1 MSAEHTEL
9 AKVDPI
15 AAFIA
20 RSRPDLGVRPTP
32 LDDMEIDVT
41 IVGGLALVQTK
52 RTFRNGEPK
61 PIEALLTFPVP
72 VNAAFFG
79 LEVRRGGRTQRGVA
93 RARAEARETYE
104 EALEGG
110 RPAVLHE
117 ELLRGVH
124 MLSIGN
130 LAPGGVVKVTTRWST
145 ALNCV
150 DDAGRLR
157 IPLTVGDVYG
167 DSGLPETD
175 ELTHGPALG
184 GAKLRVRHDARAVRL
199 ANGFLAGDAV
209 LHAAIPSNAP
219 VDLAVEGW
227 KPGSLPGAT
236 PNRQGVELRIQ
247 PSGCGEGDLDIAVL
261 VDCSGSMH
269 NACAGPAGSTLSKH
283 EAVQASL
290 ADLCGHLRGGDRLA
304 LWEFNHEAM
313 PVGGGQPGPAGS
325 FRHAVDRLRRPSGGT
340 AIGAALER
348 VFAAT
353 ETRDVLLI
361 TDGMS
366 YALDVH
372 RLARAGRRVWV
383 VLVGEDSLEATV
395 GHLAALTGGGLHF
408 SFGFDVAAALRAA
421 VRGSRARGRAAKPV
435 LPAAEIPPD
444 RISVLRG
451 NARIEAAW
459 TDERFDGPADDF
471 SEAVAAYAA
480 SLALAS
486 VNEAGAR
493 RLAVEAGLVT
503 HQTSLVFVGE
513 DGEVQPV
520 LPTTRKVDLPTPR
533 TAHAGGRLAVA
544 AQSLPLR
551 REEVQDGAA
560 PAPPC
565 RVIDAQA
572 VPSTLAELTRLIDW
586 NETGGSLA
594 AGRLDGQTSFV
605 ARAIQELEGY
615 PDIKAEARVLGLP
628 PRHLVIALIAAEARG
643 SRHAGRVRRR
653 LLRGVDESAFAAFA
667 GGFDPGWA
675 EAVQ

>member
-1 MSAEHTEL
+1 MIAEHTEL
-9 AKVDPI
+9 AQVDPI

-41 IVGGLALVQTK
+41 IVGGLALVETK
-52 RTFRNGEPK
+52 RTFRNGETK

-79 LEVRRGGRTQRGVA
+79 LEVRRSGRTQRGVA
-93 RARAEARETYE
+93 QAQAEARETYE
-104 EALEGG
+104 EAIESG

-130 LAPGGVVKVTTRWST
+130 LAPGGVIEVTTRWAA
-145 ALNCV
+145 ALHCV

-167 DSGLPETD
+167 DSGLSETD
-175 ELTHGPALG
+175 EPTHGPALG

-199 ANGFLAGDAV
+199 AHGFLAGDGA
-209 LHAAIPSNAP
+209 LHATIPSNAP

-227 KPGSLPGAT
+227 KPGSLLGT
-236 PNRQGVELRIQ
+236 TSNRQGVELRIH
-247 PSGCGEGDLDIAVL
+247 PSGRGEGSLDMAVL

-269 NACAGPAGSTLSKH
+269 NACAGPVGSTLSKH
-283 EAVQASL
+283 EVVRAGL
-290 ADLCGHLRGGDRLA
+290 ADLCGHLRVGDRLA

-313 PVGGGQPGPAGS
+313 PVGGGQPGPAGP
-325 FRHAVDRLRRPSGGT
+325 FRHAVDRLRQPSGGT
-340 AIGAALER
+340 AIGTALEG
-348 VFAAT
+348 VFAAS
-353 ETRDVLLI
+353 ETRDVLLV

-372 RLARAGRRVWV
+372 RLACAGRRVWV

-408 SFGFDVAAALRAA
+408 SFGFDVSAALQAA
-421 VRGSRARGRAAKPV
+421 VRGARARGRAAKPA
-435 LPAAEIPPD
+435 LPASEVPPD

-451 NARIEAAW
+451 NARIEANW
-459 TDERFDGPADDF
+459 TSERFDGPADDF

-480 SLALAS
+480 SLALTS
-486 VNEAGAR
+486 VDEAGAR

-520 LPTTRKVDLPTPR
+520 LPTTRKIDLPTPR
-533 TAHAGGRLAVA
+533 TAHTGARMAVA
-544 AQSLPLR
+544 SQSLPFQGEDL
-551 REEVQDGAA
+551 EDGAA
-560 PAPPC
+560 LVPPC
-565 RVIDAQA
+565 RVIDAEA
-572 VPSTLAELTRLIDW
+572 VPNTLAELTGLIDW

-594 AGRLDGQTSFV
+594 AGCLDGQASFV
-605 ARAIQELEGY
+605 ARAIQELEDY
-615 PDIKAEARVLGLP
+615 PDIKAEARVLGMS
-628 PRHLVIALIAAEARG
+628 PRHLVIALLAAEARG
-643 SRHAGRVRRR
+643 SRPADRVRGR
-653 LLRGVDESAFAAFA
+653 LLRGVSKSEFEAFA
-667 GGFDPGWA
+667 GGFDPGWT